1 MPSEDRHMEDRHM
14 EDTGSALPFLILN
27 HRQDKP
33 RTRGITEIRG
43 PYYSM
48 LGPRQLEDIFDI
60 AGPYIDWLKIPAPSL
75 ALLPSR
81 AMQTFVELSH
91 RNEVKVS
98 AGGLIEFVVTRGAKA
113 VDSYFDALRD
123 YGFDI
128 IEISAGMLAMSD
140 SDFLRLVTRA
150 KRTGLHVKA
159 EVGIQFGAGGS
170 SSAGVLAAAGTS
182 SVGAAVERAR
192 RALEAGADLVVL
204 ESEGVTEGV
213 TGWRTDVP
221 AAFMEALGSE
231 KLLFEA
237 AEPAVF
243 EWYIKNYGPEVN
255 LFVDHSQTLHL
266 ESLRSGVWGSASLFG
281 RVVTYRDSA
290 EEG

>member
-1 MPSEDRHMEDRHM
+1 M
-14 EDTGSALPFLILN
+14 LPFLTLN
-27 HRQDKP
+27 GRQDKP

-48 LGPRQLEDIFDI
+48 LGPHQLEDILEVG
-60 AGPYIDWLKIPAPSL
+60 GPYIDWFKIPAPSL
-75 ALLPSR
+75 ALLSSR
-81 AMQTFVELSH
+81 CMRSFLDISH
-91 RNEVKVS
+91 RHEVEVT
-98 AGGLIEFVVTRGAKA
+98 AGGLIEFVVTRGSKA

-123 YGFDI
+123 YGFDV
-128 IEISAGMLAMSD
+128 IEISAGFLAMSNE
-140 SDFLRLVTRA
+140 DFLRLVTRA
-150 KRTGLHVKA
+150 KRTGLKVKA

-170 SSAGVLAAAGTS
+170 SSAEALAAEGTS
-182 SVGAAVERAR
+182 SVGAAVDRAR
-192 RALEAGADLVVL
+192 RALDVGADMVVL

-213 TGWRTDVP
+213 KSWRTDVP

-231 KLLFEA
+231 KVLFEA

-255 LFVDHSQTLHL
+255 LFVDHSQVLHL
-266 ESLRSGVWGSASLFG
+266 ESLRSGVWGSSSLFG

>member
-1 MPSEDRHMEDRHM
+1 MSGPMRPSEQ
-14 EDTGSALPFLILN
+14 TGSALPFLRLN
-27 HRQDKP
+27 SRQAKP

-48 LGPRQLEDIFDI
+48 LGPRQLEDLLEVG
-60 AGPYIDWLKIPAPSL
+60 GPYIDWFKIPAPSL
-75 ALLPSR
+75 ALLSSQCMR
-81 AMQTFVELSH
+81 SFIEISH
-91 RNEVKVS
+91 RHEVKVT
-98 AGGLIEFVVTRGAKA
+98 AGGLIEFVVTRGSKA
-113 VDSYFDALRD
+113 VDSYFDTLRD
-123 YGFDI
+123 YGFDV
-128 IEISAGMLAMSD
+128 IEISAGFLAMSNA
-140 SDFLRLVTRA
+140 DFLRLVTRA
-150 KRTGLHVKA
+150 KRTGLKVKA

-170 SSAGVLAAAGTS
+170 SSVEALAAEGTS
-182 SVGAAVERAR
+182 SVGASVDRAR
-192 RALEAGADLVVL
+192 RSLDAGADMVVL

-213 TGWRTDVP
+213 KSWRTDVP
-221 AAFMEALGSE
+221 AAFMEALGSD
-231 KLLFEA
+231 KVLFEA

-255 LFVDHSQTLHL
+255 LFIDHSQALHL

>member
-1 MPSEDRHMEDRHM
+1 M
-14 EDTGSALPFLILN
+14 LPFLTLN
-27 HRQDKP
+27 SRQDKP

-48 LGPRQLEDIFDI
+48 LGPRQLEDLLDVG
-60 AGPYIDWLKIPAPSL
+60 GPYIDWFKIPAPSL
-75 ALLPSR
+75 ALLSSPCIR
-81 AMQTFVELSH
+81 AFIDISH
-91 RNEVKVS
+91 RHEVKVT
-98 AGGLIEFVVTRGAKA
+98 AGGLIEFVVTRGSKA

-123 YGFDI
+123 YGFDV
-128 IEISAGMLAMSD
+128 IEISAGFLAMSD
-140 SDFLRLVTRA
+140 ADFLRLVTRA
-150 KRTGLHVKA
+150 KRTGLKVKA

-170 SSAGVLAAAGTS
+170 SSAEALAAEGTS
-182 SVGAAVERAR
+182 SVGAAVDRAR
-192 RALEAGADLVVL
+192 RALDVGADMVVL

-213 TGWRTDVP
+213 KSWRTDVP
-221 AAFMEALGSE
+221 AAFMEALGGE
-231 KLLFEA
+231 KVLFEA

-255 LFVDHSQTLHL
+255 LFVDHTQALHL

-281 RVVTYRDSA
+281 RVVTYRDPA